1 MVGVS
6 DDRIRLSL
14 FPLSLGGNAND
25 WLHSFAE
32 GTFRNW
38 DALAKQFV
46 TRFFPQTKIHQ
57 GKLEISSFKQGME
70 ETLGQALDRFKGLLR
85 KTPVHGFDKTAYLLA
100 FLGGLNTQS
109 KMMLD
114 ASAGGSINRKT
125 EDEAYDLIEDMAL
138 NEASQSERGAQK
150 GGILHL
156 PANDAMAAQN
166 HLLNQKLDKLTKVLS
181 ELPSG

>member
-1 MVGVS
+1 
-6 DDRIRLSL
+6 
-14 FPLSLGGNAND
+14 
-25 WLHSFAE
+25 
-32 GTFRNW
+32 
-38 DALAKQFV
+38 
-46 TRFFPQTKIHQ
+46 
-57 GKLEISSFKQGME
+57 
-70 ETLGQALDRFKGLLR
+70 
-85 KTPVHGFDKTAYLLA
+85 
-100 FLGGLNTQS
+100 
-109 KMMLD
+109 MLD

-181 ELPSG
+181 ELPTGLRNISQTQQLCNLCGGDHINGQCAFPEEMQQDVNYMGNQFPFKQGNFNQGSSSQGWKNHPSIGQNQNNSSGQVGGFRQQQPHLYGSK